1 MKKFMRFLVASALL
15 CGSLVAKDIAKDTL
29 IVGTNA
35 EYPPFE
41 FVDENSKVTGF
52 DMDLVAEL
60 AKRAGV
66 KYEILNMSFDGL
78 IPAIKSG
85 KIDMIASGMSAT
97 PARKKAI
104 DFTAPY
110 YKVEN
115 LYVKRKDDSSLNSK
129 ADLQGKRLAAQLGT
143 IQELAIRDIKGAEVS
158 ATENVFVA
166 VMSLKNK
173 KIDALCVDSS
183 VGYEY
188 LKKND
193 DLTAFFKE
201 SDGSEG
207 FSIAF
212 DKGKYPELLAKFNA
226 ALEEM
231 KKDGSYEKL
240 LEKYNLK

>member
-1 MKKFMRFLVASALL
+1 
-15 CGSLVAKDIAKDTL
+15 
-29 IVGTNA
+29 
-35 EYPPFE
+35 
-41 FVDENSKVTGF
+41 
-52 DMDLVAEL
+52 
-60 AKRAGV
+60 
-66 KYEILNMSFDGL
+66 MSFDGL

>member
-15 CGSLVAKDIAKDTL
+15 CGSLVAKDITKDTL

-52 DMDLVAEL
+52 DMDLVTEL

-78 IPAIKSG
+78 IPAIKS
-85 KIDMIASGMSAT
+85 
-97 PARKKAI
+97 
-104 DFTAPY
+104 
-110 YKVEN
+110 
-115 LYVKRKDDSSLNSK
+115 
-129 ADLQGKRLAAQLGT
+129 LAAQLGT

-193 DLTAFFKE
+193 DLVAFFKE